1 MTKHY
6 DDKKQNYTVGLSIE
20 IRAEHFIA
28 SQWIGKAGLDSS
40 IKYQK
45 PLNEKRKMLK
55 NPVPHVT
62 CYDLNAHEEEW
73 EIF

>member
-6 DDKKQNYTVGLSIE
+6 DDNKQNYTVGLSIE

-45 PLNEKRKMLK
+45 PLNEKKENAQK
-55 NPVPHVT
+55 PSSP
-62 CYDLNAHEEEW
+62 CDLL
-73 EIF
+73 